1 MQEDKCLVYSFCRRT
16 DEYLVE
22 PDQEKRVYQKGLVRH
37 GSVQSKVG
45 PKFGEEWRVQELR
58 VSDLGDPNGGV
69 RGRPEK
75 AEGLCNPIGITI
87 SFFFFFGRSH
97 FNWGDNGNGA
107 LHR

>member
-45 PKFGEEWRVQELR
+45 PKFGEE
-58 VSDLGDPNGGV
+58 
-69 RGRPEK
+69 
-75 AEGLCNPIGITI
+75 
-87 SFFFFFGRSH
+87 
-97 FNWGDNGNGA
+97 
-107 LHR
+107 